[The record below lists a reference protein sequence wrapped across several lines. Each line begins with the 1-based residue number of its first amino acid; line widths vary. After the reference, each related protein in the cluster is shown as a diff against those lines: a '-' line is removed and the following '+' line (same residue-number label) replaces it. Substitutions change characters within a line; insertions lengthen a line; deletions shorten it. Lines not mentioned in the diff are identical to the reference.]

1 MDNNNRRRRRDDN
14 EDDGNLSATRR
25 QRTNNV
31 DQYISSILGN
41 YMRHFNELILMGGVR
56 ENGALVTPADEL
68 EQYSYFRLTNMSPD
82 EIANLANTASSPQS
96 LYYALNPSSSNF
108 RDGGNFNYKQTL
120 RMLLLHTNENGVL
133 TNRVTE
139 HGELLYAAITDLSR
153 DLMYNN
159 PTIIT
164 PPSIQQEQ
172 RPAANMSTQITPG
185 SLIDMTLHE
194 YNLQLDVLRRN
205 GGVRAENAD
214 DELELVV
221 PFADILTY
229 DQLAHYSPQQILHIN
244 NGVTPVLNIFYMLSP
259 SDDNFDELENNNIAY
274 FDDYYTNLSR
284 LLEFTN
290 QQGQL
295 TNSTNLWGLQLSE
308 AYSDLLQTVMNQ
320 LEDDGESVTSDNEDD
335 IDIPT
340 DDDEQIQSTA
350 TRSTL
355 LRQDNRRDETQDDAW
370 EIHNYEKRINKT
382 DLINFLRNFIA
393 TNTSANEFNESN
405 KINVN
410 DNELFKQFL
419 KNTLM
424 GFIDNYVDESDKEKY
439 KQDLEHIFRECFRYL
454 NFTRIRYDTMLLSEF
469 LLLVLSF
476 VSQQP
481 ANFIDSYVRG
491 IIRETT
497 VSYNRG
503 VNLSCPKG
511 AYERMWTLL
520 GDLSQTFEGQL
531 VYTENKYMQLYAI
544 INNIFNIDYDEL
556 INKFT
561 KEWYDQ
567 LQISDSEPLNDNR
580 QTNINFYRNYMLHRM
595 NIHLNQMFPNVSS
608 QEETNKINDYKI
620 EFAKKVDERIANPPP
635 ELDEAFDYVYKST
648 EVTTG
653 GRINK
658 KRTTKKHTII
668 KKRSTKKSIHKKKKT
683 TKRYNTNLNKKRTT
697 QNKITKKRQLINK
710 KRGGFLNTIGFGID
724 GVQFSRQTGKK
735 QYNWQTGKWD
745 NMNCYKIGPLPEFC
759 RINKSTN

>member
-1 MDNNNRRRRRDDN
+1 MSNNSQRRREDDN
-14 EDDGNLSATRR
+14 EGELQPSSR

-31 DQYISSILGN
+31 NQYISSILGN
-41 YMRHFNELILMGGVR
+41 YMRHFNELTLMGGVR

-68 EQYSYFRLTNMSPD
+68 EQYSYFRLANMSPD
-82 EIANLANTASSPQS
+82 EITNMANTASSPQS

-108 RDGGNFNYKQTL
+108 RDGGNFNYMQTL
-120 RMLLLHTNENGVL
+120 RMLLLHTDENGVL
-133 TNRVTE
+133 TNFVTE
-139 HGELLYAAITDLSR
+139 HGVLLYAAITNLSR
-153 DLMYNN
+153 HLMYNN
-159 PTIIT
+159 PTTISR
-164 PPSIQQEQ
+164 PNIQQER

-194 YNLQLDVLRRN
+194 YNLQLDVLRQN

-214 DELELVV
+214 DELEVV
-221 PFADILTY
+221 LPFTDILTY
-229 DQLAHYSPQQILHIN
+229 EQLAHYTPQQILRIN
-244 NGVTPVLNIFYMLSP
+244 DGVRPVLNIFYMISP
-259 SDDNFDELENNNIAY
+259 SDENFEELENNNIAY
-274 FDDYYTNLSR
+274 SDDYYTNLSR

-295 TNSTNLWGLQLSE
+295 TNSTNPWGLQLSE

-520 GDLSQTFEGQL
+520 GDLSQTFEGQP

-567 LQISDSEPLNDNR
+567 LQISDGEPLNDNR
-580 QTNINFYRNYMLHRM
+580 QANINFYHNYMLHRM

-608 QEETNKINDYKI
+608 QEETNKINEYKT
-620 EFAKKVDERIANPPP
+620 EFAKKVDERIANPSP

-648 EVTTG
+648 EITG
-653 GRINK
+653 GRNK
-658 KRTTKKHTII
+658 KKRATKKC
-668 KKRSTKKSIHKKKKT
+668 K
-683 TKRYNTNLNKKRTT
+683 LNKKRATKKRALKQIKKRATKKRTSNPIKKRAT
-697 QNKITKKRQLINK
+697 QNKITKKRQIINK

-745 NMNCYKIGPLPEFC
+745 DMNCYKIGPLPEFC